1 MELDILYVK
10 PWQPDRAFGVN
21 SGEEIC
27 WRLPPSK
34 SHLIRWLLL
43 GSQTQPP
50 SRILDAGVGAGVI
63 LKGVAGAGRDVSA
76 MKDCLQTL
84 GVEIISIDVDTWQI
98 SGKGQHG
105 FCQPGEPLNCLNSG
119 TTLRLITG
127 LCARIDGEVEID
139 GDSSLRKRANDALI
153 PAISEAGVK
162 IDFLQNANELPI
174 KLTGPWEPKVFSLDL
189 SASGQPLSALRLAVI
204 GAPNPIKINLHGNR
218 VSRKHILL
226 SDKLARATGSLDRLD
241 LPAIEG
247 DAIVLHP
254 WQPVIDEAVNIP
266 GDASMLSFAMLFSA
280 LHGVGLRVEKWPERD
295 DSLGNEILLDFAGE
309 LRVEILEEMGAGV
322 VNIHPVKRTE
332 DDNIP
337 ISACEVIDLTDAND
351 LISPIAAMLAI
362 GAGGSICGVSHAQW
376 KESNR
381 ISKTIE
387 LLAAFSISATYVDGV
402 MTVDGGQV
410 PLPPAE
416 LVRTYLDHRLQMTA
430 VILASKVGGKVQ
442 GRDLH
447 EVSYFGLL
455 DELQAIGI
463 EISSP

>member
-10 PWQPDRAFGVN
+10 PWQPNGALRVN
-21 SGEEIC
+21 PNEEIC

-50 SRILDAGVGAGVI
+50 SRILGEGVGAGVI
-63 LKGVAGAGRDVSA
+63 LNGVAGAGRDVSA

-84 GVEIISIDVDTWQI
+84 GVEIISIDSDTWRI

-105 FCQPGEPLNCLNSG
+105 FCQPSEPLNCLNSG

-139 GDSSLRKRANDALI
+139 GDRSLAKRANDALI
-153 PAISEAGVK
+153 QAISEAGVK
-162 IDFLQNANELPI
+162 IDFLKNINELPI

-189 SASGQPLSALRLAVI
+189 TASGQPLSALRLAVI
-204 GAPNPIKINLHGNR
+204 GAPNSIIINLHGNR

-241 LPAIEG
+241 LTAIEG
-247 DAIVLHP
+247 DEIVLHP
-254 WQPVIDEAVNIP
+254 WQPVINEVINIP
-266 GDASMLSFAMLFSA
+266 GDASMLSFALLFSA
-280 LHGVGLRVEKWPERD
+280 LHGVGLRVEKWPGRD
-295 DSLGNEILLDFAGE
+295 DSLGSEILLDIEGE
-309 LRVEILEEMGAGV
+309 LRVNILEEMGAGV
-322 VNIHPVKRTE
+322 LNIHPAKRTE
-332 DDNIP
+332 DDNSP
-337 ISACEVIDLTDAND
+337 NSAREVIDLTDAND
-351 LISPIAAMLAI
+351 LISPIAVMLAI

-387 LLAAFSISATYVDGV
+387 LLAAFSISAIYDEGV
-402 MTVDGGQV
+402 MTVEGGQV

-416 LVRTYLDHRLQMTA
+416 LVQTYLDHRLQMTA
-430 VILASKVGGKVQ
+430 VLLASKVGGKVQ

-455 DELQAIGI
+455 DELQALGI
-463 EISSP
+463 EIS